1 MHIYT
6 KGVGEITWADVEE
19 FCSAKVTENTYL
31 DYKRDFPTDL
41 AKTVSAMANTF
52 GGVVIIGVGEDNDG
66 APVLPISGIPV
77 ERGLEER
84 VVNTMVNAVSPP
96 IVPEVAVCKSADA
109 SRTALVIRVA
119 QSTEAPHAM
128 QSNTRVYVR
137 TGKRNAPEELADLD
151 RIQWLTNQRQKSEL
165 LREQLLERASQR
177 FIHMRDGNVPGTPK
191 TDEADWSPGNE
202 QPGLLSIALVP
213 VYPTNPLVEADR
225 LDSLV
230 RDIRVRDPLG
240 TDQWIFPLPSAPT
253 RLVQDGLVMHL
264 SGAKG
269 FRTYHTHLNL
279 YGLYFLKQSLLY
291 TIPTEHRKNQ
301 SQPYTFLRASEL
313 IARLYEM
320 AESGYK
326 LYGLL
331 GYRGPLKF
339 LCSVHGVLGL
349 PLRVG
354 DTCRYSADTD
364 VDSSIIVSGEGL
376 AAEMQTIIYRLSRPI
391 LLAFDW
397 NLGEPETRA
406 LYQQST

>member
-6 KGVGEITWADVEE
+6 KGISEISWVDVEA
-19 FCSAKVTENTYL
+19 FCNTGVTENTYL
-31 DYKRDFPTDL
+31 DYKRQFPTDL

-52 GGVVIIGVGEDNDG
+52 GGVVIIGVAEDTDG
-66 APVLPISGIPV
+66 GPLLPLSGIPV

-84 VVNTMVNAVSPP
+84 VVNMMVNAVSPP
-96 IVPEVAVCKSADA
+96 IIPEVAVCKSADSTHA
-109 SRTALVIRVA
+109 VVVIRVA

-151 RIQWLTNQRQKSEL
+151 RIHWLTSQRQRSEM
-165 LREQLLERASQR
+165 LREQLLERASER
-177 FIHMRDGNVPGTPK
+177 FVHMRDGCVPGITE
-191 TDEADWSPGNE
+191 TDETNWSPGSA
-202 QPGLLSIALVP
+202 QPGLLSIALMP
-213 VYPTNPLVEADR
+213 VYPEHPLVKADR
-225 LDSLV
+225 LESLV

-264 SGAKG
+264 SGSQG

-291 TIPTEHRKNQ
+291 TIPAEHRKNQ
-301 SQPYTFLRASEL
+301 AEPYTFLRASEL
-313 IARLYEM
+313 IARAYEM

-339 LCSVHGVLGL
+339 LCSVNGVLGL

-376 AAEMQTIIYRLSRPI
+376 ADEMQTIVHQLLHPM

-397 NLGEPETRA
+397 DLSEAQVREQ
-406 LYQQST
+406 YQQ